1 MSVSAAFALLTY
13 LSSYTYRLRVTDSST
28 PRRDIDRLASGLAA
42 CLPALHRAL
51 DRQVAAQYSH
61 PKPPEG
67 QLALL
72 RFVAQREGATVR
84 EAAEALLMKPNN
96 VSALVSQ
103 LTEQGDLE
111 RRRDSADKRVA
122 HLHLTAMARERLS
135 EVRELET
142 AFIRHAL
149 TSLTE
154 GQQGALGSALDALDA
169 LTRHLHPAAR

>member
-1 MSVSAAFALLTY
+1 MTESSA
-13 LSSYTYRLRVTDSST
+13 S
-28 PRRDIDRLASGLAA
+28 RRDIDRVASGLAA

-51 DRQVAAQYSH
+51 DRQVAARYPH

-72 RFVAQREGATVR
+72 RFVAQHEGATVR

-122 HLHLTAMARERLS
+122 HLHLTATARERLS

-154 GQQGALGSALDALDA
+154 GQQGALGSALDALEA

>member
-1 MSVSAAFALLTY
+1 M
-13 LSSYTYRLRVTDSST
+13 TDSST
-28 PRRDIDRLASGLAA
+28 PRGTSTAWPPGLAA

-51 DRQVAAQYSH
+51 DRQVTARYPH

-72 RFVAQREGATVR
+72 RFVAQHEGATVR

-111 RRRDSADKRVA
+111 RRRDSSDKRIA
-122 HLHLTAMARERLS
+122 HLHLTATAGQRIS

-169 LTRHLHPAAR
+169 LARHLHPGAR

>member
-1 MSVSAAFALLTY
+1 MASMSASSAPEQRIA
-13 LSSYTYRLRVTDSST
+13 RV
-28 PRRDIDRLASGLAA
+28 ASELAA

-51 DRQVAAQYSH
+51 ERRVAAEYPH

-103 LTEQGDLE
+103 LTERGELE
-111 RRRDSADKRVA
+111 RRQDDADKRIA
-122 HLHLTAMARERLS
+122 HLHLTESSRQRIA
-135 EVRELET
+135 EVRALEESHLGQ
-142 AFIRHAL
+142 AIL
-149 TSLTE
+149 SLTDGE
-154 GQQGALGSALDALDA
+154 LDALGSAVGALKA
-169 LTRHLHPAAR
+169 LTRHLHAAAC

>member
-1 MSVSAAFALLTY
+1 MSSSSAPEQRVAHVS
-13 LSSYTYRLRVTDSST
+13 SE
-28 PRRDIDRLASGLAA
+28 LAA

-51 DRQVAAQYSH
+51 DRRVASEYPH

-72 RFVAQREGATVR
+72 RFVARHEGATVR

-103 LTEQGDLE
+103 LTERGELE
-111 RRRDSADKRVA
+111 RRQDGADKRIA
-122 HLHLTAMARERLS
+122 HLHLTEASRQRIA
-135 EVRELET
+135 EVSALEQSHLG
-142 AFIRHAL
+142 RAL
-149 TSLTE
+149 QSLTDGE
-154 GQQGALGSALDALDA
+154 LDALGSAVGALKA

>member
-1 MSVSAAFALLTY
+1 M
-13 LSSYTYRLRVTDSST
+13 TDSST
-28 PRRDIDRLASGLAA
+28 PRRDIDRVASGLAA

-51 DRQVAAQYSH
+51 DRQVAAAYPH

-103 LTEQGDLE
+103 LTERGDLE
-111 RRRDSADKRVA
+111 RRQDSADKRVA
-122 HLHLTAMARERLS
+122 HLHLTAMARRRVS

-142 AFIRHAL
+142 VFIRHAL

-169 LTRHLHPAAR
+169 LARHLHPTAR

>member
-1 MSVSAAFALLTY
+1 MA
-13 LSSYTYRLRVTDSST
+13 DSST
-28 PRRDIDRLASGLAA
+28 PRRDIDRVASGLAA

-51 DRQVAAQYSH
+51 DRQVAARYPH
-61 PKPPEG
+61 PKPPEAR
-67 QLALL
+67 LALL
-72 RFVAQREGATVR
+72 RYVAQHEGATVR

-122 HLHLTAMARERLS
+122 HLHLTAVARERLT

-142 AFIRHAL
+142 VLIRQAL
-149 TSLTE
+149 TPLTE

-169 LTRHLHPAAR
+169 LTRHLRPTS

>member
-1 MSVSAAFALLTY
+1 MASMSASSAPEQRIART
-13 LSSYTYRLRVTDSST
+13 
-28 PRRDIDRLASGLAA
+28 ASELAA

-51 DRQVAAQYSH
+51 ERRVAADYPH

-103 LTEQGDLE
+103 LTERGELE
-111 RRRDSADKRVA
+111 RRQDDTDKRVA
-122 HLHLTAMARERLS
+122 HLHLTESSRRRIA
-135 EVRELET
+135 EVRALEESHLGQ
-142 AFIRHAL
+142 AIL
-149 TSLTE
+149 SLTDGE
-154 GQQGALGSALDALDA
+154 MDALGSAVGALKA
-169 LTRHLHPAAR
+169 LTRHLHPAAC

>member
-1 MSVSAAFALLTY
+1 MSASSAPEQ
-13 LSSYTYRLRVTDSST
+13 R
-28 PRRDIDRLASGLAA
+28 IDRVASELAA

-51 DRQVAAQYSH
+51 ERRVATGYPH

-103 LTEQGDLE
+103 LTERGELE
-111 RRRDSADKRVA
+111 RRQDGADKRIA
-122 HLHLTAMARERLS
+122 HLHLTESSRQRIA
-135 EVRELET
+135 EVRALEESYLGQ
-142 AFIRHAL
+142 AIL
-149 TSLTE
+149 SLTDGE
-154 GQQGALGSALDALDA
+154 LDALGSAVGALKA
-169 LTRHLHPAAR
+169 LTRHLHTAAC